1 MDHFRT
7 AVQNGKFG
15 SLRVLLN
22 YLPHLTRSDT
32 RIFCFAIESGHL
44 EMVKMLL
51 NHGFTLN
58 LTSKEGQSR
67 HTYLHQVVLR
77 NHLDMAR
84 YFLETVS
91 SPYEPMIEELLKR
104 LNEKFPL
111 LMGRLDLSDP
121 PAVTAILLNRVEM
134 LEILLKH
141 GFNPNHF
148 IFKGTTTV
156 LHLACELKK
165 YKMAEVLI
173 RHGADTNALNSS
185 GVTAFS
191 FIEDPEML
199 IHLKNFNIY
208 I

>member
-1 MDHFRT
+1 
-7 AVQNGKFG
+7 
-15 SLRVLLN
+15 
-22 YLPHLTRSDT
+22 
-32 RIFCFAIESGHL
+32 
-44 EMVKMLL
+44 
-51 NHGFTLN
+51 
-58 LTSKEGQSR
+58 
-67 HTYLHQVVLR
+67 
-77 NHLDMAR
+77 MANPV
-84 YFLETVS
+84 TH
-91 SPYEPMIEELLKR
+91 
-104 LNEKFPL
+104 PL

-148 IFKGTTTV
+148 IFKGTTTA

-191 FIEDPEML
+191 LIEDPEML
-199 IHLKNFNIY
+199 NNLRNLNIY
-208 I
+208 LT